1 MAGNGKTNKSRIPNK
16 RQRTTPTPR
25 QETKRKLQPAHV
37 NDVIDISSSAQERFN
52 KPEEMKDN
60 SGVHHLVKEMSAVKS
75 SVEYLMRVV
84 NKLAMTVFQDSPL
97 TSGYRDSTI
106 ITPLEERN
114 SYSLPLH
121 TNNSKKHAGGTIIG
135 RKLFD
140 PESDEIIDL
149 YSTHEPVYGIN
160 IGLKGGVKI
169 PEWFPVIYRPPEN
182 IILNQ
187 VEAAVGAYIY
197 ADSNYTGLKG
207 SEVLVRT
214 TDKKFSV
221 DRKGLKTLQPMAWVD
236 QDVLNVVVSMLTKQ
250 DRCLGDKELPWY
262 LPTIFSQILL
272 MNNGD
277 KEKADLILVQGF
289 PHGKN

>member
-1 MAGNGKTNKSRIPNK
+1 MCFQFTFRTNIHC
-16 RQRTTPTPR
+16 
-25 QETKRKLQPAHV
+25 LHLF
-37 NDVIDISSSAQERFN
+37 IYFSAQESFN

-75 SVEYLMRVV
+75 SVEYLTRVV

-169 PEWFPVIYRPPEN
+169 PEVSFKCVLFYN
-182 IILNQ
+182 FYKQFLNLTY
-187 VEAAVGAYIY
+187 VCTCMYSGSLSYI
-197 ADSNYTGLKG
+197 GL
-207 SEVLVRT
+207 R
-214 TDKKFSV
+214 
-221 DRKGLKTLQPMAWVD
+221 KTL
-236 QDVLNVVVSMLTKQ
+236 
-250 DRCLGDKELPWY
+250 
-262 LPTIFSQILL
+262 F
-272 MNNGD
+272 
-277 KEKADLILVQGF
+277 
-289 PHGKN
+289 